1 MAPVNPTG
9 PPGALTSLRVA
20 RTSLPY
26 EDKQAGQGRMNQLG
40 GVFINGRP
48 LPNHIRLK
56 IVEMAAAGVR
66 PCVISRQ
73 LRVSHGCVSK
83 ILNRYQETGSIRPG
97 VIGGSKPRVAT
108 PEEGFSDPPSVSS
121 ISRLL
126 RGGRPGDDGKKDY
139 TINGILGGGRCG
151 DDSDTESEPGIPLK
165 RKQRRSRT
173 TFTGEQLEQ
182 LEAAFHRAQY
192 PDVYAREELAQRTG
206 LTEARIQ
213 VWFSNRRARLRKHT
227 SSITHSVANLPLTPC
242 QYAAAGHELV
252 QIPQVPQMPGGIP
265 QVPTTLHHSPT
276 TLHQAP
282 SGVHQIPGG
291 TTVAQMAS
299 TMAQV
304 PTTMSGA
311 LQGHAVTISGHI
323 GSLPAHAASV
333 QLAQV
338 STMQPPAAHGAPT
351 SLSHNAG
358 NADWSRAQLGWGQ
371 FNHFQSGEYGPGHTG
386 SHQHA
391 SSQSTQSSTPN
402 AGTTPDWYDQGYDYA
417 QHAQLNYHRSVGG
430 IF

>member
-1 MAPVNPTG
+1 MDV
-9 PPGALTSLRVA
+9 TSGMR
-20 RTSLPY
+20 PIFGGY
-26 EDKQAGQGRMNQLG
+26 PFQGQGRMNQLG

-108 PEEGFSDPPSVSS
+108 PEVEARIEELKRDNPGIFSWEIRDK
-121 ISRLL
+121 LM
-126 RGGRPGDDGKKDY
+126 K
-139 TINGILGGGRCG
+139 
-151 DDSDTESEPGIPLK
+151 SEPGIPLK

-182 LEAAFHRAQY
+182 LETAFQRAQY

-213 VWFSNRRARLRKHT
+213 VWFSNRRARLRKHAG
-227 SSITHSVANLPLTPC
+227 SIAHSVASLPLTPC
-242 QYAAAGHELV
+242 QYAAASHELA

-276 TLHQAP
+276 TTLHQAP
-282 SGVHQIPGG
+282 GTVHQVPG
-291 TTVAQMAS
+291 TAVAAQ
-299 TMAQV
+299 MAQV
-304 PTTMSGA
+304 PTTMSSA
-311 LQGHAVTISGHI
+311 LQGHAVAISGHL
-323 GSLPAHAASV
+323 GTLPAHAASM

-338 STMQPPAAHGAPT
+338 STMQPPAAHGAPA
-351 SLSHNAG
+351 SLSHNTG
-358 NADWSRAQLGWGQ
+358 STDWSRTQLGWGQ
-371 FNHFQSGEYGPGHTG
+371 FNHFQGGEYGSGHTG
-386 SHQHA
+386 GHQHGSHPSA
-391 SSQSTQSSTPN
+391 QNTQSSSTTN
-402 AGTTPDWYDQGYDYA
+402 TMAATPDWYDQGYDYVP
-417 QHAQLNYHRSVGG
+417 HSQLNYHRSVGG